1 MKVVEIEVKIALARR
16 EMQFWQGILADK
28 RCGNCEEYTQGICH
42 KYQAMPPAG
51 DKEPGCGEWNWD
63 SIPF

>member
-28 RCGNCEEYTQGICH
+28 RCGNCMEYQRDVCG
-42 KYQAMPPAG
+42 KYQAAPPQGAR
-51 DKEPGCGEWNWD
+51 EPGCADWSWD